1 MQKGTSA
8 ERVFSFLY
16 RTLDVSEMQP
26 FKTPSFFSL
35 MLLTMST
42 VMHAGTSYTAESS
55 LGQCFR
61 DISEGYILLFD
72 RSFVDCVRECKRR
85 RRCQTI
91 RYDRGTLICMLYPKS
106 SIPQTSYSG
115 CFQSSREEF
124 KNRYVRLCLI
134 LHVQLC

>member
-1 MQKGTSA
+1 MI
-8 ERVFSFLY
+8 RLPLLVLLVFNFAKCV
-16 RTLDVSEMQP
+16 T
-26 FKTPSFFSL
+26 
-35 MLLTMST
+35 
-42 VMHAGTSYTAESS
+42 GIYTAESS

-124 KNRYVRLCLI
+124 KNRYVRLYLLI
-134 LHVQLC
+134 LRKKMSISIIFHI

>member
-1 MQKGTSA
+1 MI
-8 ERVFSFLY
+8 RLPLLVLLVFNFAKCITGIY
-16 RTLDVSEMQP
+16 M
-26 FKTPSFFSL
+26 
-35 MLLTMST
+35 
-42 VMHAGTSYTAESS
+42 AESS

-124 KNRYVRLCLI
+124 KNRYVRLYLLI
-134 LHVQLC
+134 LRKKNVNFNYFSHLKSM